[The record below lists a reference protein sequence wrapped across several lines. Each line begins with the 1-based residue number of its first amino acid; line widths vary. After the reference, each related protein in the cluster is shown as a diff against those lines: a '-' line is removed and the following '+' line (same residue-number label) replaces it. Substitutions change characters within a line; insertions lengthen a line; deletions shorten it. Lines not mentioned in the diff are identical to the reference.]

1 MNIVQL
7 KNDLLEVDTMYSS
20 RVIRNCSQFWSAYIA
35 IKSERKFIDYFN
47 EWRLKKGNRVQ
58 NRETISG
65 PIIIYAKSDK

>member
-1 MNIVQL
+1 MNTVQL

-47 EWRLKKGNRVQ
+47 EWRLKK
-58 NRETISG
+58 ETVFKTERLLVDQ
-65 PIIIYAKSDK
+65 Y